1 LVVGTTFFFNKN
13 SRIVFLQMLR
23 WRVPQATEK
32 FLWLERR
39 CDRGEASWQ
48 QLRGSDQALV
58 DKAVH
63 SWMDLARRRDHPRA
77 CYCLGFVHE
86 LQRGV
91 RSTSEAAAAAAAGA
105 SGKATVVAATVA
117 TSLRSS
123 SHREPISGASVS
135 HVWYARAAAKGL
147 AEAQARLGRQHRD
160 GRGPRAQIPSDTE
173 ALKLFRLAAAQVW
186 NSLR

>member
-1 LVVGTTFFFNKN
+1 MSTPSYIKFCGG
-13 SRIVFLQMLR
+13 SH
-23 WRVPQATEK
+23 QATEK
-32 FLWLERR
+32 FLSLERR
-39 CDRGEASWQ
+39 CDHGESSWQ

-91 RSTSEAAAAAAAGA
+91 ASTSEAAAAAATGA
-105 SGKATVVAATVA
+105 SGAAAVVAAAVA
-117 TSLRSS
+117 TSLRTS
-123 SHREPISGASVS
+123 SHRKPPTGASVS

-147 AEAQARLGRQHRD
+147 AEAQARLARQHRD
-160 GRGPRAQIPSDTE
+160 GRGPRAKVPSDTE
-173 ALKLFRLAAAQVW
+173 ALRLFRLAAAQVCILILKL
-186 NSLR
+186 NFA